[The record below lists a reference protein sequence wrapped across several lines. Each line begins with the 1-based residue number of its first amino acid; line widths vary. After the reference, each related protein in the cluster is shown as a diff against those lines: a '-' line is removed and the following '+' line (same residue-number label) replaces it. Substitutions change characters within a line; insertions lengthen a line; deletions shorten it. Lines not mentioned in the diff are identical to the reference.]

1 MFERTRIKYN
11 EETGVQEVERYN
23 PVKEKLKKAGE
34 VGSDVLDFVGEYGWA
49 IKLTLG
55 TGLLIWAIGLNNGI
69 KVTNKAMIDGW
80 KDDGYLCRGDGLVF
94 KKKMSFA
101 EWMDYLDH
109 LYNTKGG
116 KKRKNINKY
125 LKERGFID

>member
-11 EETGVQEVERYN
+11 KETGVQELERYN

-34 VGSDVLDFVGEYGWA
+34 VGGDVLEFVAEYGWA

-69 KVTNKAMIDGW
+69 NVTNKAMLDGW

-116 KKRKNINKY
+116 KKKKNINKY
-125 LKERGFID
+125 LRDNGFID